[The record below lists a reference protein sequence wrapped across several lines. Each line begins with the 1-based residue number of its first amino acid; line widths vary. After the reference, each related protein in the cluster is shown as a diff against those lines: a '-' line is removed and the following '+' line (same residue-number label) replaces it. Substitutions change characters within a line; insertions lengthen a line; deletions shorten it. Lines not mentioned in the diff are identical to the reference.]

1 MKQCLHCIEAL
12 ALLLAVVPARPPHAS
27 ILKLGPGAFLA
38 QSGSRFR
45 TIIVPPSTLLRGNVI
60 ERLHAFARGG
70 GHVLF
75 IGNPPTHIA
84 GATDRDARE
93 VSPSEFAWATIV
105 PVHLPVTPTPPA
117 AAPEPITAPAE
128 FLAALYAAGPPSA
141 LVLDSPD
148 PALRMMHRQLKDATV
163 FLLFNESAAVVAHD
177 ATLHASGRSVQVWDP
192 QTGTAKDLSAKRSAG
207 KLTFSLNLPAY
218 TTQVIVVH

>member
-1 MKQCLHCIEAL
+1 MSSSASTPSREA
-12 ALLLAVVPARPPHAS
+12 AATS
-27 ILKLGPGAFLA
+27 
-38 QSGSRFR
+38 
-45 TIIVPPSTLLRGNVI
+45 
-60 ERLHAFARGG
+60 
-70 GHVLF
+70 LF
-75 IGNPPTHIA
+75 IGNPPTHIV

-117 AAPEPITAPAE
+117 QPPAAAPEPITAPAE
-128 FLAALYAAGPPSA
+128 LLAALYAAGPPSA

-163 FLLFNESAAVVAHD
+163 FLLFNESAAAVAHD
-177 ATLHASGRSVQVWDP
+177 VTLHASGRSVQVWDP